1 MIRIAAAQDS
11 PRFLDPRAT
20 TEKAVEWIEE
30 ASRQDI
36 SILAFGETFLPGYPF
51 WLSETGGAE
60 FESDIQKG
68 AYAAY
73 VDAAVTVDGAEV
85 SELSAASKAAGVAVI
100 IGVAERSTSGGSVY
114 ATALVIDPE
123 RGVVGAHRKLVPTYE
138 ERLVWAAG
146 DGHGLRVHSLA
157 GIRVSVLN
165 CWENWM
171 PLARHTMYA
180 QGTQLHVGIWPG
192 SITNTRDITRF
203 VAREGRVYMLSAST
217 VLHHTDLDPDRFS
230 LLDQIDRRSST
241 NGWISNGGSAIASP
255 DGNWVVEP
263 VIEERGLIVGEI
275 DLERVVR
282 ERQNFDP
289 AGHYSRPDVFDVR
302 IDRTRRE
309 PAAFSEE

>member
-11 PRFLDPRAT
+11 PVYLDPGATAERA
-20 TEKAVEWIEE
+20 VGWIEAAADE
-30 ASRQDI
+30 GV

-51 WLSETGGAE
+51 WLTETGGAE
-60 FESDIQKG
+60 FESPAQKE

-73 VDAAVTVDGAEV
+73 LDASVTVDGPEV
-85 SELSAASKAAGVAVI
+85 AALRAASGATGVAVV
-100 IGVAERSTSGGSVY
+100 IGIVERSTSGGSVY

-123 RGVVGAHRKLVPTYE
+123 RGVLGAHRKLVPTYE
-138 ERLVWAAG
+138 ERLVWATG
-146 DGHGLRVHSLA
+146 DGHGLRVHTLA

-165 CWENWM
+165 CWENWH
-171 PLARHTMYA
+171 PLARYAMYA

-217 VLHHTDLDPDRFS
+217 VLHRDDVGPSFPLTGAIGDHTATD
-230 LLDQIDRRSST
+230 
-241 NGWISNGGSAIASP
+241 GWISDGGSALASP
-255 DGNWVVEP
+255 DGNWVVDP
-263 VIEERGLIVGEI
+263 VVAQRRLVVGEI
-275 DLERVVR
+275 DPEMVAR

-289 AGHYSRPDVFDVR
+289 AGHYGRPDVFEVR

-309 PAAFSEE
+309 PASFPDG

>member
-11 PRFLDPRAT
+11 PVYLDASAT
-20 TEKAVEWIEE
+20 TERAVGWIEE
-30 ASRQDI
+30 AATQSV

-60 FESDIQKG
+60 FESDVQKQ

-73 VDAAVTVDGAEV
+73 VEAAVTVDGTEVAELCAT
-85 SELSAASKAAGVAVI
+85 SNATGVAVI
-100 IGVAERSTSGGSVY
+100 IGIAERSTSRGSVY

-123 RGVVGAHRKLVPTYE
+123 RGVLGAHRKLVPTYE

-146 DGHGLRVHSLA
+146 DGHGLRVHTLA

-171 PLARHTMYA
+171 PLARHALYA

-217 VLHHTDLDPDRFS
+217 VLHHTDLDPGRFE
-230 LLDQIDRRSST
+230 LLDRIDDRAST
-241 NGWISNGGSAIASP
+241 GGWISDGGSAIASP

-263 VIEERGLIVGEI
+263 VVEERRLVVGEI
-275 DLERVVR
+275 DPDFAMG

-289 AGHYSRPDVFDVR
+289 AGHYGRPDVFDVR

-309 PAAFSEE
+309 PATFSEE